1 MFMIIAQLLRK
12 VTFLFEFYEIYVL
25 NYSRHRS
32 FRIIRTFKIGTCA
45 EKLSGI
51 YNGILVFTYESM
63 QATHRGI
70 PSVPHY
76 GVLTVACGR
85 LPGKGLPSTGIL
97 LRRSKPAGIY
107 LFTLTFPP
115 SLLVSLIPE
124 VLRLLTRGMPVSLWV
139 HIRPHQVTGV
149 LLTRSRQCRI
159 RMSRTHR
166 RKRVGLRSPGLPE
179 RGVYLTEEVH
189 RWCGLPTR
197 SGPAETGRIFPRCGI
212 CLKHLPDACCT

>member
-1 MFMIIAQLLRK
+1 MSLCMA
-12 VTFLFEFYEIYVL
+12 
-25 NYSRHRS
+25 
-32 FRIIRTFKIGTCA
+32 
-45 EKLSGI
+45 
-51 YNGILVFTYESM
+51 TY
-63 QATHRGI
+63 RGI

-124 VLRLLTRGMPVSLWV
+124 VLRLLTRGIPVSGWF

-159 RMSRTHR
+159 LMSRTHR
-166 RKRVGLRSPGLPE
+166 RNVWVCGPRVCQKGTSTSQRRYSDGVVFQHVLVPLKQAGSLRAAGS
-179 RGVYLTEEVH
+179 
-189 RWCGLPTR
+189 
-197 SGPAETGRIFPRCGI
+197 A
-212 CLKHLPDACCT
+212 